1 MQIQWPAVLFLLLLI
16 PLLIILYVLILRRR
30 RRVVVRYSSLSLIRE
45 AQPNRSGL
53 RRHLPFAL
61 FLIALASLIVA
72 VGRPI
77 SIISVPTDQ
86 TTIILTLDV
95 SGSMC
100 QTDIQPFRL
109 RAAEAAAIAFI
120 NSQKANTSIGVVAF
134 SGFAAVVQ
142 PPITDPETLQTAI
155 ESLITGRRTAIGS
168 GLLKAIDAIAEIDP
182 NVAKSV
188 LTDTV
193 ESSAVPSGA
202 YVPDIIILLTDGASN
217 AGPDPIE
224 AAQQAADRG
233 VRVYTIG
240 FGTAQGGPFNPACRV
255 QFMGNNGQ
263 FGGDPFGGGQFGGG
277 QFGGGQFGGGGGGG
291 GGFRRGID
299 EDTLKQVAEITGGE
313 YYSAESATELQNVFQ
328 NLPTYL
334 ITKHVVTEISFIFV
348 AIGALLVMLALALA
362 LMWNP
367 LP

>member
-1 MQIQWPAVLFLLLLI
+1 MQLQWPGLLFLLGLI

-30 RRVVVRYSSLSLIRE
+30 RRFAVRYSSLSLIRE
-45 AQPNRSGL
+45 ALPDRSGL

-100 QTDIQPFRL
+100 QTDINPSRL

-120 NSQKANTSIGVVAF
+120 NNQKANTSIGVVAF

-142 PPITDPETLQTAI
+142 PPTTDSEVLQTAI

-188 LTDTV
+188 ITDTIGPTPV
-193 ESSAVPSGA
+193 LPGA
-202 YVPDIIILLTDGASN
+202 YVPDIIILLTDGANN
-217 AGPDPIE
+217 AGPEPIE

-240 FGTAQGGPFNPACRV
+240 FGTELGGPFNPACRV
-255 QFMGNNGQ
+255 QFMGGT
-263 FGGDPFGGGQFGGG
+263 GQFGGG
-277 QFGGGQFGGGGGGG
+277 QFRGDPFGGQFGGGGPG

-299 EDTLKQVAEITGGE
+299 EATLKQVAEITGGE

-334 ITKHVVTEISFIFV
+334 ITKHEVTEISFIFV

-362 LMWNP
+362 LIWHP

>member
-1 MQIQWPAVLFLLLLI
+1 LLGLI
-16 PLLIILYVLILRRR
+16 PLLIIFYILILRRR
-30 RRVVVRYSSLSLIRE
+30 RRSVVRYSSLSLIRE
-45 AQPNRSGL
+45 AQPDRSGL

-72 VGRPI
+72 LGRPI

-100 QTDIQPFRL
+100 QTDIQPSRL
-109 RAAEAAAIAFI
+109 RAAEAAAITFI

-142 PPITDPETLQTAI
+142 PPTTDSEVLQTAI

-168 GLLKAIDAIAEIDP
+168 GLLKAIDALAEIDP

-188 LTDTV
+188 ITDTLGPTPV
-193 ESSAVPSGA
+193 LPGA
-202 YVPDIIILLTDGASN
+202 YVPDIIILLTDGANN
-217 AGPDPIE
+217 AGPEPIE

-240 FGTAQGGPFNPACRV
+240 FGTALGGPFSPACRV
-255 QFMGNNGQ
+255 QFGGGVGQ
-263 FGGDPFGGGQFGGG
+263 FGGNGQFRNDPFGGQFGGG
-277 QFGGGQFGGGGGGG
+277 QGGN

-299 EDTLKQVAEITGGE
+299 EETLKQVAEITGGE

-362 LMWNP
+362 LIWNP
-367 LP
+367 MP

>member
-1 MQIQWPAVLFLLLLI
+1 MQIQWPAFLFLLLLI
-16 PLLIILYVLILRRR
+16 PLLIIFYVVILRRR

-45 AQPNRSGL
+45 AQPNRSGW
-53 RRHLPFAL
+53 RRHMPFAL
-61 FLIALASLIVA
+61 FLIALASLIVS

-86 TTIILTLDV
+86 TTIILSIDV

-100 QTDIQPFRL
+100 QTDIQPTRL

-120 NSQKANTSIGVVAF
+120 NNQKANTSIGVVAF
-134 SGFAAVVQ
+134 SGFAAIVQ
-142 PPITDPETLQTAI
+142 PPTTDPEVLQTAI

-188 LTDTV
+188 LTDTLGPTPV
-193 ESSAVPSGA
+193 LPGA
-202 YVPDIIILLTDGASN
+202 YVPDIIILLTDGANN
-217 AGPDPIE
+217 AGPEPIE

-240 FGTAQGGPFNPACRV
+240 FGTELGGPFNPACRV
-255 QFMGNNGQ
+255 QFMGGNTGQFSNGQ
-263 FGGDPFGGGQFGGG
+263 FRGDQFN
-277 QFGGGQFGGGGGGG
+277 GQFGGGGGPG

-299 EDTLKQVAEITGGE
+299 EATLKQVAEITGGE
-313 YYSAESATELQNVFQ
+313 YYSAESTAELQNVFQ
-328 NLPTYL
+328 NLPTHL

-362 LMWNP
+362 LIWNP